1 MILSDKMLVAI
12 GEYYVRRAGENRKTT
27 LNALKLLSGV
37 NVSNAW
43 TRNVPSFEKDKLL
56 EKIREACNNEI
67 GYVVSAGHFFFRNG
81 EEREEMDENSWPNFI
96 PKERRFLQNENQ
108 N

>member
-27 LNALKLLSGV
+27 LDALSQISGV
-37 NVSNAW
+37 TVSQ
-43 TRNVPSFEKDKLL
+43 TSDVPPFEKDKLL
-56 EKIREACNNEI
+56 EKIRAACDDGI